1 MDSRLH
7 RLCGALALSFAVSP
21 LWVTQNLPM
30 VDLPQHL
37 YLISVLHR
45 LGDPT
50 TLYPEFFA
58 LRGQLTPYL
67 GYYHAVSLLN
77 WLLPLPIANQLFLS
91 AYVIGFP
98 LSLAFL
104 LKSLGRAT
112 WPCWLSLPF
121 AYGDSFAW
129 GFVNYCSALPLAFL
143 CCGFIVRAIAYPRRS
158 RWSVGLALS
167 LVAVLLSHVQVF
179 AFLAIAL
186 PALLLMTRAPE
197 DAAARKLP
205 LWNRTGRLLA
215 TRWAALIALVPGV
228 ALFAAWVIARLGQP
242 AEVQFGEPWKAWGPL
257 LSSSN
262 LSFKSFAQNRGE
274 LTEVLANM
282 LRDGSDRYA
291 LFAVGGVAAA
301 AILLAI
307 IPRTRQRSAE
317 GPWERWRLVV
327 LASSALLLYFALP
340 FDIRGYMYYLN
351 TRYAHLAAPLLICAV
366 PSVRP
371 SASRLLLVAAA
382 AASVILGISLARGF
396 SKFGDEA
403 RLVEE
408 LSWQSAPRAKVMGLI
423 FNPFSGVVR
432 HPVFLHSAATLAREH
447 GGIPNFTFAST
458 PHSPIRYRGEP
469 PPTFPS
475 EWRPDQL
482 NYAQQGRFY
491 DHFLLRGADP
501 IQVFGAALQT
511 ELVIA
516 GRAQSFWLL
525 KRRDHG
531 TGLR

>member
-1 MDSRLH
+1 VDPRLH
-7 RLCGALALSFAVSP
+7 RLCGALALSFAVFP

-37 YLISVLHR
+37 YLISGLHR

-67 GYYHAVSLLN
+67 GYYYVVSLLN
-77 WLLPLPIANQLFLS
+77 WLLPLPIANQVFLS
-91 AYVIGFP
+91 AYVIGLP

-104 LKSLGRAT
+104 LRSLGRAT

-121 AYGDSFAW
+121 AYGDSLAW
-129 GFVNYCSALPLAFL
+129 GFINYCSALPIAFL
-143 CCGFIVRAIAYPRRS
+143 CCGFFVRAIADPRRP
-158 RWSVGLALS
+158 RWSVGLAIS

-197 DAAARKLP
+197 DGASRALP
-205 LWNRTGRLLA
+205 IWNRMARLLA
-215 TRWAALIALVPGV
+215 NRRGALIALIPGV
-228 ALFAAWVIARLGQP
+228 ALFAIWVVARVGQP
-242 AEVQFGEPWKAWGPL
+242 ADVQYGAPWKAWGPL
-257 LSSSN
+257 LSPAN
-262 LSFKSFAQNRGE
+262 LSFKSFAQNRAE

-291 LFAVGGVAAA
+291 LYAVSAVAAA
-301 AILLAI
+301 AILLGVL
-307 IPRTRQRSAE
+307 PPTRQRSAE

-340 FDIRGYMYYLN
+340 FDIRGYIYYLN
-351 TRYAHLAAPLLICAV
+351 TRYAHLAAPLLVCAV
-366 PSVRP
+366 PSMRP
-371 SASRLLLVAAA
+371 SASRLLLVAACA
-382 AASVILGISLARGF
+382 GALALGISLTRGF
-396 SKFGDEA
+396 SRFSDEA
-403 RLVEE
+403 RAVEE
-408 LSWQSAPRAKVMGLI
+408 LSRQSAPRAKVMGLI
-423 FNPFSGVVR
+423 FNPFSGIVR
-432 HPVFLHSAATLAREH
+432 HPVFLHSAATVAREH

-458 PHSPIRYRGEP
+458 PHSPLRYRKEA

-475 EWRPDQL
+475 EWRPDQF
-482 NYAQQGRFY
+482 NYAQQGWFY
-491 DHFLLRGADP
+491 DHFLVRGADP
-501 IQVFGAALQT
+501 TQVFGAILQAD
-511 ELVIA
+511 LVIV
-516 GRAQSFWLL
+516 GHSQGFWLF
-525 KRRDHG
+525 KRRDRA